1 MSFNTVW
8 SARGVVVVPI
18 YGHYGPLKEED
29 RYSVRPAFALAP
41 YISFDKV
48 SNSNAS
54 QVSSNVNNL
63 SFGLV
68 SETVLAN
75 VGKEK
80 PTDHYFR
87 LKGGVNTDFEGALK
101 STYLRG
107 EWEPVSTANFINA
120 PYPLFNFNVV
130 PLYKLRADYM
140 SQAGKI
146 TQPVFTDHS
155 QALRVGPRVGL
166 EIQPVSGLGLWPS
179 WFENFNLVASYSFL
193 QDALSPRNYY
203 LFDSTVTYNID
214 KDGNYAVSGNYRRGR
229 LDETG
234 ARVDQIMLGFAI
246 KLNDLPS
253 VTGQ

>member
-130 PLYKLRADYM
+130 PLYKLGADYM